1 MSKDNCLDSDLIEE
15 LQGLLES
22 LDNDDV
28 MDTGVMDGFLTAAAL
43 NPEHPSS
50 ASVFPYIFNIDGD
63 PISLPENDRILELL
77 ELRFK
82 EIKAALA
89 ARGGLD
95 PVIFPLLD
103 DNDEVITNEEGIEAL
118 EPWAT
123 GFLSGIQLWPE
134 DVITTEEIAVA
145 MTPIMRNLSA
155 DSFEDAEEA
164 AEFIAKYREG
174 KQPKNLEEALYELV
188 KAVFEIKQLVDPNK
202 PVVRETPRVGRND
215 PCPCGSGKKYKQC
228 CGKKA

>member
-1 MSKDNCLDSDLIEE
+1 MSKENCLDSDLIEE
-15 LQGLLES
+15 LQGLLEG

>member
-1 MSKDNCLDSDLIEE
+1 
-15 LQGLLES
+15 
-22 LDNDDV
+22 
-28 MDTGVMDGFLTAAAL
+28 
-43 NPEHPSS
+43 
-50 ASVFPYIFNIDGD
+50 
-63 PISLPENDRILELL
+63 
-77 ELRFK
+77 
-82 EIKAALA
+82 
-89 ARGGLD
+89 
-95 PVIFPLLD
+95 
-103 DNDEVITNEEGIEAL
+103 
-118 EPWAT
+118 
-123 GFLSGIQLWPE
+123 
-134 DVITTEEIAVA
+134 

>member
-1 MSKDNCLDSDLIEE
+1 MSKENCLDSDLIEE
-15 LQGLLES
+15 LQGLLEG

-50 ASVFPYIFNIDGD
+50 ASIFPYIFNIEGD
-63 PISLPENDRILELL
+63 PIALPENDRILELL

-95 PVIFPLLD
+95 PVIFPLVD
-103 DNDEVITNEEGIEAL
+103 DNDEVITSEEGIEAL
-118 EPWAT
+118 EPWST

-134 DVITTEEIAVA
+134 DIVTSEEIAFA

-155 DSFEDAEEA
+155 ESFEDAEEA
-164 AEFIAKYREG
+164 AAFIARYREG

-188 KAVFEIKQLVDPNK
+188 KAVFDVKQLIDPNK
-202 PVVRETPRVGRND
+202 PIVRETPRVGRNE